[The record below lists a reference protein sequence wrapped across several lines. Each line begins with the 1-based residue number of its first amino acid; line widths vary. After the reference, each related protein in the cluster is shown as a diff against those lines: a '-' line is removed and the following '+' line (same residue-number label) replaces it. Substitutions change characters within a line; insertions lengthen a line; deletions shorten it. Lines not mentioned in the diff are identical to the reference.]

1 MPSKNSWGKEKRGK
15 EAGKVEWWSHSQG
28 SSAGVAMVGG
38 WCPRRPQAVVSAT
51 GAIEVTSAGSPR
63 TT

>member
-1 MPSKNSWGKEKRGK
+1 MP
-15 EAGKVEWWSHSQG
+15 SQG

-51 GAIEVTSAGSPR
+51 GAIEVTSAAAAVGSPR